1 MGTYRQIFYHI
12 VFGTKHREPTINE
25 KNESEL
31 YKYIWG
37 ILKNKKCKLYRI
49 NGMPD
54 HIHIFCDLHPNIN
67 LSNLVKDIKVAT
79 NLWMK
84 ESGLF
89 PEFIGWQEGYGAFT
103 VSFKDKET
111 IINYIKNQKEHHKT
125 ETFEDE
131 FKKLLAEHGIDFD
144 ESNIF
149 NPTG

>member
-12 VFGTKHREPTINE
+12 VFGTKQRSPVINE

-31 YKYIWG
+31 YRYIWG

-54 HIHIFCDLHPNIN
+54 HIHIFCDLHPSVS
-67 LSNLVKDIKVAT
+67 LSNLIKDIKVAT

-89 PEFIGWQEGYGAFT
+89 PEFDGWQEGYGAFT
-103 VSFKDKET
+103 SSVKEKET
-111 IINYIKNQKEHHKT
+111 TINYIKNQKEHHKH
-125 ETFEDE
+125 ESFEDE
-131 FKKLLAEHGIDFD
+131 FKKLLAEQTIEFKQ
-144 ESNIF
+144 N
-149 NPTG
+149 N

>member
-12 VFGTKHREPTINE
+12 VFGIRHREQTINE
-25 KNESEL
+25 ENESEL

-54 HIHIFCDLHPNIN
+54 HIHIFCDVHPNIT
-67 LSNLVKDIKVAT
+67 LSNLVKDIKVAS

-89 PEFIGWQEGYGAFT
+89 PEFSGWQEGYGAFT
-103 VSFKDKET
+103 YSLKDKET
-111 IINYIKNQKEHHKT
+111 IINYIKNQKHHHKT
-125 ETFEDE
+125 ETFDDE
-131 FKKLLAEHGIDFD
+131 FKKLLAEQGI
-144 ESNIF
+144 EPELN
-149 NPTG
+149 

>member
-12 VFGTKHREPTINE
+12 VFGTKHREQTINE
-25 KNESEL
+25 ENESEL

-89 PEFIGWQEGYGAFT
+89 PEFSGWQEGYGAFT
-103 VSFKDKET
+103 YSLKDKET
-111 IINYIKNQKEHHKT
+111 IINYIKNQKHHHKT
-125 ETFEDE
+125 ETFYDE
-131 FKKLLAEHGIDFD
+131 FKKLLAEHGI
-144 ESNIF
+144 E
-149 NPTG
+149 PELK